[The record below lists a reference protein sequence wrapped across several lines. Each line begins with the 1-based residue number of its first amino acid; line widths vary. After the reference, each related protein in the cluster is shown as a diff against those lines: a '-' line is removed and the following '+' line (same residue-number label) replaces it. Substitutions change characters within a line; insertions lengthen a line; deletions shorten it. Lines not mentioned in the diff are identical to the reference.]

1 MQLAEWLTCMNE
13 VNGWSS
19 HHFHCSVY
27 NIFFPSNNQNSSAI
41 CLIFLIKPCL
51 LFQILFCLF
60 LRWVGMIVRLHL
72 ARIRIYTPSRA
83 LNIILSS
90 LGADDIEAI
99 LKPVWYTVPK
109 KLNLRIKTESV
120 TVSFSFFYIILNMI
134 IHNIRHRNHFTC
146 MTGSDF
152 IRRCRLLLGK
162 CRSLST
168 SNRPTVLSGP
178 SIAVYFLGYTP
189 STSIILTPDISI

>member
-1 MQLAEWLTCMNE
+1 MNE

-19 HHFHCSVY
+19 HHFRCSVY

-72 ARIRIYTPSRA
+72 ARIRIC
-83 LNIILSS
+83 
-90 LGADDIEAI
+90 
-99 LKPVWYTVPK
+99 TVSCFEQYSFVIGCGRNWSNPKARLVHCPK
-109 KLNLRIKTESV
+109 KAESPHKNRV
-120 TVSFSFFYIILNMI
+120 CHCWFFIFYIILNMI
-134 IHNIRHRNHFTC
+134 IHNIRHRNHLTC

-152 IRRCRLLLGK
+152 IQRCRLLLGK